1 MTTGRGVR
9 RAGAATVVA
18 LLCCGLLVA
27 CGHERPGAGEVVA
40 GGGSQGQSGTAEGS
54 TDETTDESGAEQPDL
69 TTDESGA
76 DQPDLTTEGDGDPV
90 VTSEEEMA
98 GWYDAKADFRGY
110 LSSNAVKSDDVL
122 PPMVGKVIIRKVGDR
137 NEARIWM
144 REGLRSDEEQMR
156 RVADAFATW
165 RQDVYDDTGRV
176 SVHAGAK
183 MGGTEKDW

>member
-54 TDETTDESGAEQPDL
+54 TDETTDESGAEH
-69 TTDESGA
+69 
-76 DQPDLTTEGDGDPV
+76 PDLTTEGDGDPV

-144 REGLRSDEEQMR
+144 REGFRSDEEHMR

-176 SVHAGAK
+176 SVLAGAK

>member
-1 MTTGRGVR
+1 M
-9 RAGAATVVA
+9 
-18 LLCCGLLVA
+18 A
-27 CGHERPGAGEVVA
+27 CGHERPGSGEVVA
-40 GGGSQGQSGTAEGS
+40 GGGAQGQSGTAEGS
-54 TDETTDESGAEQPDL
+54 TDETTDETTDESGAEQPDL
-69 TTDESGA
+69 TSDESGA
-76 DQPDLTTEGDGDPV
+76 EQPDLTTEGDGDPV

-110 LSSNAVKSDDVL
+110 LSSNAVTSDDVL

-144 REGLRSDEEQMR
+144 REGLRSDEAHMR

-176 SVHAGAK
+176 SVLAGAK